1 MKNNR
6 NKPNKKIYR
15 IRNWSE
21 YNKTLKCRGSITF
34 WFGEDVCSKWL
45 ETKKSGKPGAS
56 MTYSNTAIET
66 YLTIM
71 ALYRLPLRCA
81 EGFLTSLFEL
91 MRLNLPVPE
100 YSTVSRRRKNLEI
113 ELPYTARDE
122 GIHVVIDSTGI
133 KIYGEGEWKVRQHGW
148 QRRRTWRKL
157 HIGVDESTCEIVA
170 GVVTHSEVADGSVL
184 ANVLEQIVEPIK
196 QVSLDGA
203 YDWQS
208 NYEKIE
214 ERQARAVIPP
224 RKNAKIN
231 QRKQH
236 GVTPLT
242 RDESLRRIRQIGRPQ
257 WKEETGYHRRSLAE
271 TTMFRMK
278 RIFGPT
284 LDSRIFES
292 QANDL
297 FIRCRLLNKMTE
309 LGRPDSYVVEITS

>member
-1 MKNNR
+1 
-6 NKPNKKIYR
+6 
-15 IRNWSE
+15 
-21 YNKTLKCRGSITF
+21 
-34 WFGEDVCSKWL
+34 
-45 ETKKSGKPGAS
+45 

-71 ALYRLPLRCA
+71 AIYRLPLRCA
-81 EGFLTSLFEL
+81 EGFLASLFEL
-91 MRLNLPVPE
+91 MGLSLPVPE
-100 YSTVSRRRKNLEI
+100 YTTVSRRRQKLEI
-113 ELPYTARDE
+113 TLPYTVRDG
-122 GIHVVIDSTGI
+122 GIHVVVDSTGI

-157 HIGVDESTCEIVA
+157 HIGIDESTCEIMA
-170 GVVTHSEVADGSVL
+170 GVVTYSNVADGSVL
-184 ANVLEQIVEPIK
+184 ADVLEQITEPIK

-203 YDWQS
+203 YDWQACH
-208 NYEKIE
+208 EKIE
-214 ERQARAVIPP
+214 EHKARAVIPP

-236 GVTPLT
+236 GLTPLT

-257 WKEETGYHRRSLAE
+257 WKVETGYHRRSLAE
-271 TTMFRMK
+271 TTMFRIK

-297 FIRCRLLNKMTE
+297 FVRCKMLNKLIA
-309 LGRPDSYVVEITS
+309 LGRPESYIVEVAL